1 MTKHAL
7 LSASSASRW
16 INCPPSARLT
26 ENIKEE
32 ASVYAEEG
40 SLAHELAELKVRKHF
55 IEPMGPRK
63 FNNRVKKL
71 KENTLWQ
78 EEMQGY
84 TDIYLEYIQSIAHS
98 FDFKPYVTAERKVDY
113 SGWVP
118 EGFGTADC
126 IVIGGTDMYIIDFKY
141 GKGVPVEAF
150 ENPQMMLYA
159 LGAYEAYKMLYDIK
173 QIHMTIVQPR
183 LDSISEYEMNK
194 DDLMLWAKQISDIAE
209 EAYEGKGD
217 FKAGEHCKFC
227 KAKATCRARAEK
239 NLELA
244 GFTEFKPEL
253 LTNEEIGDILLKGR
267 DIAKWVKDLE
277 EYALKECLAGNSI
290 TGWKAVE
297 GRTTRCFID
306 QDKAFEM
313 LKASGI
319 NDTILYEK
327 KPLTLAQIEK
337 VLGKK
342 EFKDLVGDQVIKS
355 PGKPTL
361 AVESDKRKSITNQI
375 QAEDVF
381 KSEEIPF

>member
-71 KENTLWQ
+71 KEHTLWQ

-150 ENPQMMLYA
+150 ENA
-159 LGAYEAYKMLYDIK
+159 IC
-173 QIHMTIVQPR
+173 IRR
-183 LDSISEYEMNK
+183 LRS
-194 DDLMLWAKQISDIAE
+194 L
-209 EAYEGKGD
+209 
-217 FKAGEHCKFC
+217 
-227 KAKATCRARAEK
+227 
-239 NLELA
+239 
-244 GFTEFKPEL
+244 
-253 LTNEEIGDILLKGR
+253 
-267 DIAKWVKDLE
+267 
-277 EYALKECLAGNSI
+277 
-290 TGWKAVE
+290 
-297 GRTTRCFID
+297 
-306 QDKAFEM
+306 
-313 LKASGI
+313 
-319 NDTILYEK
+319 
-327 KPLTLAQIEK
+327 
-337 VLGKK
+337 
-342 EFKDLVGDQVIKS
+342 
-355 PGKPTL
+355 
-361 AVESDKRKSITNQI
+361 
-375 QAEDVF
+375 
-381 KSEEIPF
+381 